1 MPMTDRGETE
11 DAFQAQLVEHGLIV
25 PVGVPGIF
33 GRGAVFEDVLQ
44 AIDRSIS
51 LMSKD
56 DGAFRVHFPPVVARD
71 VFEKSEFMDSF
82 PQLTG
87 TVFSFTGTD
96 AQHKELQERIHQGRE
111 WSDLQSMTDVV
122 LTPAACYPIYPSL
135 SGKLPVGGRTVDM
148 WSYCYRHEPSGD
160 PARMQM
166 FRVREFVRAG
176 EQHEVLTW
184 REMWM
189 KRGLDLLDRLRSRG
203 QGRSRSGSL
212 LRPRWPLAR
221 GESTRAGAQ
230 VRGGRPHLLH
240 READRGLLVQLPPGA
255 LHPPLRDSRQQ
266 RWLAQTACLGFGLER
281 IVMAHFKK
289 HGFETE
295 TWPAAVRHKLWP

>member
-1 MPMTDRGETE
+1 MPMTDRETE

-135 SGKLPVGGRTVDM
+135 SGKLPAGGRTVDM

-189 KRGLDLLDRLRSRG
+189 KRGLDLLTAFGLEAKAVPAADPFFG
-203 QGRSRSGSL
+203 
-212 LRPRWPLAR
+212 
-221 GESTRAGAQ
+221 
-230 VRGGRPHLLH
+230 RGGRLLAVNQREQGLKFEVVVPICSTEKPTAVCSFNYHQEHFTHLF
-240 READRGLLVQLPPGA
+240 EI
-255 LHPPLRDSRQQ
+255 RDSNGG
-266 RWLAQTACLGFGLER
+266 LAQTACLGFGLER
-281 IVMAHFKK
+281 IVMALFKK

-295 TWPAAVRHKLWP
+295 TWPAAVRRKLWP

>member
-1 MPMTDRGETE
+1 MPMTDRETE
-11 DAFQAQLVEHGLIV
+11 EAFNADLVRHGLIV

-33 GRGAVFEDVLQ
+33 GRGEVFEEVLH

-51 LMSKD
+51 AVAKN

-87 TVFSFTGTD
+87 TVFSFEGND
-96 AQHKELQERIHQGRE
+96 SQHKELIERIHQHRD
-111 WSDLQSMTDVV
+111 WSDLQAMTDVV

-135 SGKLPVGGRTVDM
+135 TGTLPPGGRTVDM

-176 EQHEVLTW
+176 ERDEVLSW

-189 KRGLDLLDRLRSRG
+189 QRGVDLLQALGLQAKAVPAADPFFG
-203 QGRSRSGSL
+203 
-212 LRPRWPLAR
+212 
-221 GESTRAGAQ
+221 
-230 VRGGRPHLLH
+230 RGGRLLAVNQ
-240 READRGLLVQLPPGA
+240 REQGLKFEVVVPICSTEKPTAVSSFNYHQEHFTKLFEIRASAGG
-255 LHPPLRDSRQQ
+255 
-266 RWLAQTACLGFGLER
+266 LAQTACLGFGLER
-281 IVMAHFKK
+281 IVMALFKA
-289 HGFETE
+289 HGFDTE
-295 TWPAAVRHKLWP
+295 AWPPAVRQKLWP